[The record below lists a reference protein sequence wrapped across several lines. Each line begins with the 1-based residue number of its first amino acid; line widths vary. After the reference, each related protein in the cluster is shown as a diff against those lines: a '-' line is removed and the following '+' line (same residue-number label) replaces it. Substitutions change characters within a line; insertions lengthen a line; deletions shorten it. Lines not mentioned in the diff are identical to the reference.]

1 MMKFNYPAVVLLLST
16 KEVKGYLRG
25 FPASPGCIADGSI
38 AAILLAEN
46 LEHFLHQK

>member
-1 MMKFNYPAVVLLLST
+1 MMKFNHPAVVRPLST
-16 KEVKGYLRG
+16 KAGKGYLRE
-25 FPASPGCIADGSI
+25 FVASPGCIADGSI